1 MEAQRA
7 VVVVGAGP
15 SGVAAALAAAE
26 SGPAVLLDERPDRA
40 DPDALAAAGVEYL
53 PNTAVWALFDGP
65 VVAAFDNERALEI
78 AGGAVVIATGGV
90 ERVWPSLGWE
100 RDDARPSA
108 SLGRLP
114 DAGLALQARVASAFD
129 RRALIERPLLAADG
143 ATSLRGVFVAGEA
156 AGVTGDSAA
165 RDHGATAGRAAAR
178 VAAGGE
184 QSTELAAPADLDLP
198 PLPLP
203 TDPATVI
210 DRYQGV
216 DLATLRAAI
225 ADGAF
230 DVNDLRRRTR
240 AGMGPGREILPVLAA
255 LMLDHDPA
263 IPDTRL
269 VARVRVPLR
278 PLPFQTVLA
287 TERAS

>member
-1 MEAQRA
+1 MATQRP
-7 VVVVGAGP
+7 VVVIGAGP
-15 SGVAAALAAAE
+15 AGVAAAIAAAG
-26 SGPAVLLDERPDRA
+26 SGPVTLLDEQPDRA
-40 DPDALAAAGVEYL
+40 GGEHVTAAGGDYRRG
-53 PNTAVWALFDGP
+53 TAVWALFDGP
-65 VVAAFDNERALEI
+65 VVAAYDAGQDLEV
-78 AGGAVVIATGGV
+78 AAGAVVIATGGV

-100 RDDARPSA
+100 RDGADAPEIPD
-108 SLGRLP
+108 RLP
-114 DAGLALQARVASAFD
+114 DARLALQARVASAFD

-156 AGVTGDSAA
+156 AGVTGDNAA

-255 LMLDHDPA
+255 LMLEHDPA
-263 IPDTRL
+263 IPDARL
-269 VARVRVPLR
+269 VARVRPPLR
-278 PLPFQTVLA
+278 PLPFRTVLA
-287 TERAS
+287 GERAS